1 MNKAARKIKQ
11 LGQLCQLGKIKLI
24 TLHFKNEAA
33 YISKFQINDI
43 RPLLGKKEYSRF
55 SFLKIDFKLP
65 NMFEPSQTFFIYVLI
80 TRKVAFSTPA

>member
-43 RPLLGKKEYSRF
+43 RPLLGKKRIFTIFFKKLTLSYLICLSHLKF
-55 SFLKIDFKLP
+55 S
-65 NMFEPSQTFFIYVLI
+65 
-80 TRKVAFSTPA
+80 